1 MNEVARDASAAG
13 PRLVAV
19 CVGPGGIPKHPVPLA
34 TVGPLGL
41 AGDYQRSPHHGGPNR
56 AVSLL
61 AAEEIAAL
69 VADGVPARGPGAFGE
84 NLVTEGLDP
93 GALRPGDR
101 LRIGPVVELVLTDV
115 RAPCSTL
122 CSLDPRFPDLMLGR
136 SGFLARVER
145 GGPLEPG
152 MPIVHIAAGAP
163 LG

>member
-1 MNEVARDASAAG
+1 MNQGARGPLPAG

-34 TVGPLGL
+34 RVGPLGIE
-41 AGDYQRSPHHGGPNR
+41 GDRQRSPHHGGENR

-69 VADGVPARGPGAFGE
+69 EEDGVPARGPGAFGE

-93 GALRPGDR
+93 AELRPGDR
-101 LRIGPVVELVLTDV
+101 LRIGPEVELVLTDV

-136 SGFLARVER
+136 SGFLARVLR

-152 MPIVHIAAGAP
+152 MHIVHIAAGAA